1 MTRFTLLPLLG
12 FLVACSDSDLMGP
25 EAPEAKAVPPAETL
39 LVNDAIQDA
48 LDRIVPAVADQA
60 LGTELAGALR
70 GASTDPG
77 AVLRIL
83 VRLEADPAFAADADA
98 IRLAIANR

>member
-12 FLVACSDSDLMGP
+12 FLAACSDTDLMGP
-25 EAPEAKAVPPAETL
+25 QSPESEVVPPAESPAAG
-39 LVNDAIQDA
+39 VAIQDA

-60 LGTELAGALR
+60 LGTELAAALR
-70 GASTDPG
+70 GATTDPD

-83 VRLEADPAFAADADA
+83 VRLESDPAFAADADA
-98 IRLAIANR
+98 IRLAIKR